1 MRRIWTTFAAGLA
14 AVLPV
19 TITLYLIY
27 WLGTTA
33 ETVLGQALKLVLDE
47 DHYRPGMGLL
57 TGFIVVLVAGA
68 MVNAYAVRWF
78 IRRGEAWLERIPFV
92 KTVYGAVK
100 DITQFLP
107 GQGERRDTRR
117 VVLWLNDNAYMIGFV
132 TADQISPKLPQA
144 LLAERLPVY
153 FPKSYQ
159 IGGYTLYVLKSEL
172 IETSMSAEEAMR
184 LVLIGGVNAEVGKNL
199 PRAAHKAQISS

>member
-1 MRRIWTTFAAGLA
+1 MRRIWTTFATGLA
-14 AVLPV
+14 TVLPV
-19 TITLYLIY
+19 TITIYLIW
-27 WLGTTA
+27 WLGSTA
-33 ETVLGQALKLVLDE
+33 ETVLGDALKLVLSE
-47 DHYRPGMGLL
+47 EHYLPGFGLVA
-57 TGFIVVLVAGA
+57 GFIVVLIVGSL
-68 MVNAYAVRWF
+68 VNAYAVRWF
-78 IRRGEAWLERIPFV
+78 IRRGEAMLARIPFI

-132 TADQISPKLPQA
+132 TADHPSPKLPHA
-144 LLAERLPVY
+144 LLVDRVPVY

-172 IETSMSAEEAMR
+172 IEANISAEEAMR
-184 LVLIGGVNAEVGKNL
+184 LVLIGGVNAEV
-199 PRAAHKAQISS
+199 HKDLLRGTDKH